1 LKSTFKGNLITLEDS
16 MTKMMFTFALV
27 LFISGCEDMKM
38 DRKDAKPI
46 KPDNQVSQRNTVQ
59 AETSPWSFRN

>member
-27 LFISGCEDMKM
+27 LLISGCEDMKM
-38 DRKDAKPI
+38 DRKAAERSQPQ
-46 KPDNQVSQRNTVQ
+46 NQVSQRNADQ
-59 AETSPWSFRN
+59 ADTAPWFFWI

>member
-1 LKSTFKGNLITLEDS
+1 
-16 MTKMMFTFALV
+16 MTKMMFTFALM

-38 DRKDAKPI
+38 DRKAAERSQPQ
-46 KPDNQVSQRNTVQ
+46 NLVSQRNTVQ

>member
-1 LKSTFKGNLITLEDS
+1 

-27 LFISGCEDMKM
+27 LLISGCEDMKM
-38 DRKDAKPI
+38 DRKNAKPI